1 MSHPADRISLQAG
14 DLIVSESS
22 GRSFLLLQRFKG
34 EGGHYF
40 WEVLRS
46 TPLDDPI
53 YRLEPIGIV
62 REAAVRHNL
71 YSTQQKFTLFRNE
84 VESTGVYMS

>member
-1 MSHPADRISLQAG
+1 MSHPADRIKLKSG

-34 EGGHYF
+34 DGGHYF

-46 TPLDDPI
+46 TPFDDPI
-53 YRLEPIGIV
+53 YRDEPIGVV
-62 REAAVRHNL
+62 REKAVRHNL
-71 YSTQQKFTLFRNE
+71 YDSQKKFILFRNK
-84 VESTGVYMS
+84 G